1 MDPSTVDYDNTA
13 NDDLYIYIY
22 IYNQGHGV
30 LK

>member
-1 MDPSTVDYDNTA
+1 MDPSTVAYDNTA

-22 IYNQGHGV
+22 NQGHGV